1 MLTLYADAG
10 MRKRKPLYVWE
21 YETIF
26 VFSHVKLVACLRT
39 TYLPTKSFSHS
50 PAFAQMITD
59 QVTKFRSLLLRR
71 RAEASSCLRH
81 RWSTDAVVLSPLLF
95 VKSWKVEVP
104 VHWPFPLL
112 LTGWQ
117 TYQLPSVPWFLP
129 FLLLLTRV
137 EQHFSVSLIF
147 FLNVPFVDTQTF
159 TGTSIHFHR
168 NKHTSKA
175 KRKKKIISM
184 SSIFF
189 VNTLRFHICIFASWK
204 IIYFHCHIK

>member
-1 MLTLYADAG
+1 MLTLYTDAG
-10 MRKRKPLYVWE
+10 MRKLKPLYVWE

-39 TYLPTKSFSHS
+39 TYLPTKSSSHP
-50 PAFAQMITD
+50 PALAQMITD

-104 VHWPFPLL
+104 VHWPFPPSSDP
-112 LTGWQ
+112 GWQ

-159 TGTSIHFHR
+159 TSIHLFTFIVTNAHQ
-168 NKHTSKA
+168 KQKE
-175 KRKKKIISM
+175 KKERLYLCLPS
-184 SSIFF
+184 FF
-189 VNTLRFHICIFASWK
+189 L
-204 IIYFHCHIK
+204 